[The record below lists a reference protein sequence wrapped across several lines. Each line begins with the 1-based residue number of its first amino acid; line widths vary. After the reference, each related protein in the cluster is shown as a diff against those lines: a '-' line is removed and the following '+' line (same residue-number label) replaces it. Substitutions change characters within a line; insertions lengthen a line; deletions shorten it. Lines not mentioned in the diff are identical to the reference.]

1 MEQKVKTGAGA
12 SEIKTRIPLW
22 IYPSTLETVD
32 RAMARDNCKSRS
44 EFIESAI
51 RFYAGYLSGEDA
63 VEFLPA
69 ALVSA
74 LRATVELSEN
84 RIARLMF
91 KQTVELSMMMNV
103 LAAGLEIDSSQLDAL
118 RWRCVQEVKKTN
130 GTISFKDTLTKNQ
143 DAE

>member
-1 MEQKVKTGAGA
+1 M
-12 SEIKTRIPLW
+12 
-22 IYPSTLETVD
+22 
-32 RAMARDNCKSRS
+32 
-44 EFIESAI
+44 
-51 RFYAGYLSGEDA
+51 
-63 VEFLPA
+63 
-69 ALVSA
+69 SA

-91 KQTVELSMMMNV
+91 KQTVEHSMMMNV
-103 LAAGLEIDSSQLDAL
+103 QAAGLEIDSSQLDAL